1 MRDTDHRSALQG
13 ILQTV
18 PCAAVGMDE
27 KIHVCLCVYVRVH
40 ASEPDDST
48 KVKAYPVHSRAQC
61 VTSHFNYVYIY
72 LNWDI
77 IDT

>member
-27 KIHVCLCVYVRVH
+27 KIHVCLCGDDADCLRLLWTNAGNLDGLYCIG
-40 ASEPDDST
+40 PD
-48 KVKAYPVHSRAQC
+48 HS
-61 VTSHFNYVYIY
+61 VLLYYFHGGI
-72 LNWDI
+72 
-77 IDT
+77 